1 MVPDVSMSCL
11 QERYASPRT
20 EPDNSSLNLQMLFRF
35 NNVVQRE
42 DFKFNNVVQREDFKW
57 SVSIFEAK

>member
-11 QERYASPRT
+11 QERYASPHT

-42 DFKFNNVVQREDFKW
+42 DFKW
-57 SVSIFEAK
+57 SVSIFEPK